1 LHEVERLKSD
11 FVALVSH
18 ELRTPLTTIKGCT
31 DTLLRGVALSDSAR
45 VREFVQIIDEQGE
58 RLQELIDNLLSLSQ
72 LEAGALRLRRELV
85 AIPPILHGVVRQ
97 MADRLSSLRVQ
108 VEAPATLPLVSADA
122 RRIEQVVS
130 NLLDNACKFSPEGG
144 IVTVRAIARDGNLIV
159 SVSDQGPGIPS
170 GEHEHVF
177 ERFYQV
183 EQPATRQVGG
193 SGLGL
198 AICKSLIE
206 AHGGQ
211 IWIDDSYTAGT
222 AISFSLPAIPA
233 EDSTQNA
240 NGVNLLAREVVGATH
255 VLVVDDDP
263 ALRRIL
269 DSGLQDAGYQ
279 VRTVVEAQAAIE
291 AVTQHTFDIILL
303 DLMLPGVDGFTLCK
317 QLREWTN
324 LPIIMLTARA
334 AEQDIVHGLQAGADD
349 YVTKPFRL
357 NELIARIEAV
367 LRRSKADVAP
377 GELSLIQTGDLTI
390 DLAQRQ
396 VTLARE
402 PVDLT
407 PTEYGILMHLARHV
421 GQVLTHEQ
429 ILKAVWGEDHGDE
442 NHYLWVHIAH
452 LRQKIEADTKQ
463 PRYIETARGVGYR
476 LARL

>member
-1 LHEVERLKSD
+1 NQAILEQHPLAGRVYVPGGALCPPEHLPLVRALREGIEYRNVELYLEQPDGGGGRIPILVTSVPLRDEQGFLQGAIAVFQDMRQLHEVERLKSD

-144 IVTVRAIARDGNLIV
+144 IVTVRAIVRDGNLIV
-159 SVSDQGPGIPS
+159 SVSDQGPGIPP

-291 AVTQHTFDIILL
+291 AVTQHI
-303 DLMLPGVDGFTLCK
+303 
-317 QLREWTN
+317 
-324 LPIIMLTARA
+324 
-334 AEQDIVHGLQAGADD
+334 
-349 YVTKPFRL
+349 
-357 NELIARIEAV
+357 
-367 LRRSKADVAP
+367 
-377 GELSLIQTGDLTI
+377 
-390 DLAQRQ
+390 
-396 VTLARE
+396 
-402 PVDLT
+402 
-407 PTEYGILMHLARHV
+407 
-421 GQVLTHEQ
+421 
-429 ILKAVWGEDHGDE
+429 
-442 NHYLWVHIAH
+442 
-452 LRQKIEADTKQ
+452 
-463 PRYIETARGVGYR
+463 
-476 LARL
+476 